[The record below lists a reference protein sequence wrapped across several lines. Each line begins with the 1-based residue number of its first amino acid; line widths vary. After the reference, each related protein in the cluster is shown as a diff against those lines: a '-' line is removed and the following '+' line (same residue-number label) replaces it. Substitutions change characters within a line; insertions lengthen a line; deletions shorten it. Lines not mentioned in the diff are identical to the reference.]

1 MLKRL
6 FLLLILLRP
15 GINTFQGD
23 FLRLVIKLS
32 HCFAILI
39 RLTLKGASS
48 MQNRQRNA
56 QAKAISAARDVRIAL
71 FVTMTGLTTLFF
83 ALLLKL

>member
-1 MLKRL
+1 
-6 FLLLILLRP
+6 
-15 GINTFQGD
+15 
-23 FLRLVIKLS
+23 
-32 HCFAILI
+32 
-39 RLTLKGASS
+39 